1 MLSNIN
7 KYISN
12 FIEEHGSPEMLDA
25 WMNTDNQNDFEKII
39 ANAKIKTTSPKIKDP
54 NAPKK
59 ARSAYLFFCEEERK
73 RLASTVAASN
83 MLEELGKNWKALQAS
98 TKKKDI
104 QSMENYKKAA
114 EDDKVRYQRQM
125 EGYVPPTE
133 EEMEELK
140 LLKSVKDPD
149 APKKPKSAYMFF
161 CAEKRAEIA
170 SGVEAK
176 QVMTELGKAWSELKE
191 STKKADIKECKGFNQ
206 MAEADKERYLTEM
219 AVYMPPNL
227 EKLKELQALKLS
239 KSPKSPK
246 SPKSTKSPKDP
257 DAPKKPKSA
266 YMFFC
271 AEERPNIAK
280 SFSGK
285 EVMVELGKAWKT
297 LNESKKKADQKRLA
311 GFKSDA
317 EKDKERYK
325 EEMKKKEEE
334 KDDDVDSQA
343 TLPMDTDDDLE
354 D

>member
-25 WMNTDNQNDFEKII
+25 WMNTDNQNDFEKI
-39 ANAKIKTTSPKIKDP
+39 ADAKVKTTSPKIKDP

-59 ARSAYLFFCEEERK
+59 ARNSYLFFCEEERK
-73 RLASTVAASN
+73 RLASTVVASN
-83 MLEELGKNWKALQAS
+83 MLEEIGKNWKVLQAS

-114 EDDKVRYQRQM
+114 EEDKVRYQKQM

-170 SGVEAK
+170 SAVEAK
-176 QVMTELGKAWSELKE
+176 QVMTELGKVWGELKD
-191 STKKADIKECKGFNQ
+191 STKKADIKEFKGFNQ
-206 MAEADKERYLTEM
+206 MAKADKERYLTEM
-219 AVYMPPNL
+219 AVYIPPNMK
-227 EKLKELQALKLS
+227 KLKELQALKLS

-246 SPKSTKSPKDP
+246 SSKSPKDP
-257 DAPKKPKSA
+257 DTPKKPKSA

-271 AEERPNIAK
+271 AEERSNIAK

-285 EVMVELGKAWKT
+285 EVMVELGKAWGELKDST
-297 LNESKKKADQKRLA
+297 KKADQKRLV

-325 EEMKKKEEE
+325 EEMKEEE
-334 KDDDVDSQA
+334 KDDDDDDDVDSQA
-343 TLPMDTDDDLE
+343 TLPMDTDHE